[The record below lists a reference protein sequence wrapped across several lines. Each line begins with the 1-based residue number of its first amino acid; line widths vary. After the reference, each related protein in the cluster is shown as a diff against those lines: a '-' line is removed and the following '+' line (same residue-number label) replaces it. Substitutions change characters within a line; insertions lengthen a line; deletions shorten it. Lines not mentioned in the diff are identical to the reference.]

1 MLQILNSVTFC
12 WKSAS
17 QGQSEQSKREYFSIV
32 FSRHYFRDI
41 KQGDPAKGKG
51 DNQQQVTEFL
61 IMADDEGLE
70 AIRQKRLAE
79 LQGQQGDFAVQSLF
93 LFNYNQAKILSVQFG
108 YC

>member
-1 MLQILNSVTFC
+1 MLLFVRNQNDKDRVDNQNGNI
-12 WKSAS
+12 
-17 QGQSEQSKREYFSIV
+17 FSIA
-32 FSRHYFRDI
+32 FSIHYFRGI

-51 DNQQQVTEFL
+51 DNQQRATELL

-79 LQGQQGDFAVQSLF
+79 LQGQHGDFAVQSLF